1 MTKSLRNY
9 FSEMHLDVEDLL
21 KFLNI
26 KKIEIRNKNNTIS
39 IKDNYKFWI
48 SFYFYDSVF
57 FIL

>member
-1 MTKSLRNY
+1 MTKSLWNY

-26 KKIEIRNKNNTIS
+26 KKIEIRNKNNAMS

>member
-26 KKIEIRNKNNTIS
+26 KKIEIRNKNNTMS
-39 IKDNYKFWI
+39 VKDNYKFWI

>member
-39 IKDNYKFWI
+39 IKDNYKF
-48 SFYFYDSVF
+48 
-57 FIL
+57 

>member
-1 MTKSLRNY
+1 MTKSLWNY

-26 KKIEIRNKNNTIS
+26 KKIEIRNKNNTMS